1 MSLCVRVGPCVPC
14 QFTGPISKNWPGPAS
29 ICYVLHALCRVGRRI
44 IVKGMP
50 NTMQLL
56 SFLTENQVREVAR
69 TFGTP
74 VYVYDR
80 RTLETQAKALLDFP
94 NAYGLT
100 ARYAMKALPS
110 AAIVRLFSDAGLHID
125 ASSGNEAERA
135 MCAGV
140 APSHIQITAQQM
152 PDNLKDLVERGVL
165 FNACSLHQ
173 LDTYGRFF
181 PGSEVSVRINP
192 GLGSGHTNRTNVGGP
207 SAAFGIWHEHL
218 GDVERVRQ
226 MHNLRITRMHTHIGS
241 GSDPEVWNHCARMS
255 LDIVAQLPEVA
266 TLSLGGGF
274 KVGRM
279 PGEPSADLQ
288 AIGKVIVQDFEEFH
302 AKHGRKLHLE
312 VEPGT
317 FLVANAGAIVC
328 GIIDI
333 IDTGAEGYT
342 FIKIDSGMT
351 EVIRPSM
358 YGAQHPIAVV
368 PAQPESRGTQEYLVV
383 GHCCESG
390 DVLTPEPGNPE
401 GLLPRTLTQARI
413 GDYLVIGGAGAYC
426 AAMSSKNYN
435 SFPEA
440 PEVLLS
446 EEGDLTLIR
455 RRQTLDQI
463 LQNET

>member
-1 MSLCVRVGPCVPC
+1 M
-14 QFTGPISKNWPGPAS
+14 N
-29 ICYVLHALCRVGRRI
+29 H
-44 IVKGMP
+44 
-50 NTMQLL
+50 L
-56 SFLTENQVREVAR
+56 SFLTDDQVREVAR

-74 VYVYDR
+74 VYVYDH
-80 RTLETQAKALLDFP
+80 RTLEAQAKAVLDFP

-110 AAIVRLFSDAGLHID
+110 AAVIHLFSGLGLHID
-125 ASSGNEAERA
+125 ASSGFEAERA
-135 MCAGV
+135 LRAGV
-140 APSHIQITAQQM
+140 PPSHIQITAQQM
-152 PDNLKDLVERGVL
+152 PANLKELVDRGVL
-165 FNACSLHQ
+165 FNACSPHQ
-173 LDTYGRFF
+173 LDAYGALF
-181 PGSEVSVRINP
+181 PGAEVSVRINP

-207 SAAFGIWHEHL
+207 SAGFGIWHEHL
-218 GDVERVRQ
+218 DDVEAVRQ
-226 MHNLRITRMHTHIGS
+226 KHRLRITRMHTHIGS
-241 GSDPEVWNHCARMS
+241 GSDPEVWNRCARMS
-255 LDIVAQLPEVA
+255 LDIAARLPEVT

-279 PGEPSADLQ
+279 PGEQSADLQ

-317 FLVANAGAIVC
+317 LLVANAGAIVC

-333 IDTGAEGYT
+333 VDTGAQGYQ

-368 PAQPESRGTQEYLVV
+368 PAQPEARGTRDYLVV

-401 GLLPRTLTQARI
+401 GLLPRTLTEARI
-413 GDYLVIGGAGAYC
+413 GDYLIIGGAGAYC

-440 PEVLLS
+440 PEIMLS
-446 EEGDLTLIR
+446 KDGTFASIR
-455 RRQTLDQI
+455 KRQTLDQV
-463 LQNET
+463 LQNEVMP